1 MTDRFFNNSDFGED
15 MGFDFGGRPSGRLAA
30 EDIHAFFHEIAAATG
45 EAIIKTM
52 KQARRA
58 CPTGGCWNPPQGLPT
73 LEEAEEV
80 LHLSRK
86 QRVWWNTA
94 KRLRLPLNHTLADAF
109 EDRPHYSPGY
119 WGNAPVP
126 VGTSPHALQD
136 WAWKVWRRAS
146 AILHPYKWCPSWEAL
161 EAAIV
166 SHGLRRVGRV
176 AVQVAAASLPKSVG
190 GGLFSASR
198 RGSNAASRLPGLKVA
213 RGVLID
219 ARGWKNRPR
228 SKKEGGVVFHA
239 ALESGGVGSVTEA
252 LSEVRTVLSEDMKG
266 GSSYPIH
273 GGPIFKV
280 GPVEVRRVYISSGYV
295 GYPVPVSSDLPHG
308 GAVVAMFI
316 NGRRVAEGD
325 LWTTRHNLRQEV
337 RRAIRQYRR
346 AVAQ

>member
-1 MTDRFFNNSDFGED
+1 MTDRFFINEDF
-15 MGFDFGGRPSGRLAA
+15 FDSKFSFGPRPDGRLTA
-30 EDIHAFFHEIAAATG
+30 EDVEEFFEWITAPPE
-45 EAIIKTM
+45 EAVIRTM
-52 KQARRA
+52 KEARRC
-58 CPTGGCWNPPQGLPT
+58 CPTGGSWNPPQGLPS
-73 LEEAEEV
+73 LEEAEAV
-80 LHLSRK
+80 LHHSRK
-86 QRVWWNTA
+86 QRVWWKVA

-119 WGNAPVP
+119 WGNVPVP

-146 AILHPYKWCPSWEAL
+146 AILRPYGWSPSWEAL

-198 RGSNAASRLPGLKVA
+198 RGSNAASKLSGLKAA
-213 RGVLID
+213 RKVLIG
-219 ARGWKNRPR
+219 ARGWKDRPQT
-228 SKKEGGVVFHA
+228 KEEGAAVFGA
-239 ALESGGVGSVTEA
+239 FLNGRRTTVKRA
-252 LSEVRTVLSEDMKG
+252 LSEVRTVLSQDVAG
-266 GSSYPIH
+266 PSCNIH
-273 GGPIFKV
+273 GAPLFKV
-280 GPVEVRRVYISSGYV
+280 GPVEVHRVYISSGYV
-295 GYPVPVSSDLPHG
+295 GYPVAVSSDLPHG
-308 GAVVAMFI
+308 GAVVAVFI
-316 NGRRVAEGD
+316 NGRRVAEED